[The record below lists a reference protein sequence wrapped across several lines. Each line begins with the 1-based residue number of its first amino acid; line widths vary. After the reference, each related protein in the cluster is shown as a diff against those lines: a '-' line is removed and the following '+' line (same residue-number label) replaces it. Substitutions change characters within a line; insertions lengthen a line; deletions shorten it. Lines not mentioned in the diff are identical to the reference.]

1 MHCHFMFGINAP
13 TGFETIIDAVI
24 KQLLAPYVTERIH
37 TLVKEFGSSQTVRFS
52 IVRVR
57 IVYDSCRCVEQV
69 ERQLG
74 YYHKDRFENHFR
86 VTNKNFTDD
95 QIAAG
100 IAAWER
106 TCVRCHVRFV
116 RLIRNNS
123 SP

>member
-1 MHCHFMFGINAP
+1 MFGINAP
-13 TGFETIIDAVI
+13 TGFETIVDAVL

-37 TLVKEFGSSQTVRFS
+37 TLVKEFGSSQTVRFR
-52 IVRVR
+52 IVRIS
-57 IVYDSCRCVEQV
+57 IVYDSCRSVDQV

-100 IAAWER
+100 IAAWEQ
-106 TCVRCHVRFV
+106 TCARCHVRFV
-116 RLIRNNS
+116 RRIRNNS
-123 SP
+123 CP

>member
-13 TGFETIIDAVI
+13 TGFETIVDAVL

-37 TLVKEFGSSQTVRFS
+37 TLVKEFGSSQTVRFR
-52 IVRVR
+52 IVRTS
-57 IVYDSCRCVEQV
+57 IVYDSCRSVDQV

-86 VTNKNFTDD
+86 VTNKNFTEE

-106 TCVRCHVRFV
+106 MCARCHVRFV
-116 RLIRNNS
+116 RRIRNNS
-123 SP
+123 CP